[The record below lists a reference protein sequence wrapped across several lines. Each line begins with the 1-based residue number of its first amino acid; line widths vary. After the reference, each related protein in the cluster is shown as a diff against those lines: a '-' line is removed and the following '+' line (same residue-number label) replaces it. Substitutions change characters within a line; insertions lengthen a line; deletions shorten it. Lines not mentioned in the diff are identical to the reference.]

1 VNMVFLHKDNKEKE
15 FTEYIK
21 NVFGFTPKKSDFY
34 KIAFIHKSA
43 SCKNAAFGLLN
54 NERLE
59 YLGDAILSAVVA
71 DFLFKK
77 FPFFAEG
84 PLTEMR
90 SKIVCRE
97 RLNYLSKKIGLDKLM
112 MIDEHVFSKSVNG
125 DALEALIGAIYLD
138 KGYNS
143 TKKILLKIIQTHL
156 DLDAILFEESNYKSK
171 ILSWGQKYHKRI
183 EFNHTEIYNHS
194 KKKLYKVQLQIDKK
208 TFGEGMDYT
217 IKKAEQ
223 IAASKSWELIEKN
236 NQEEAIA
243 NQN

>member
-1 VNMVFLHKDNKEKE
+1 MVFLSKDNKEKE
-15 FTEYIK
+15 FIEYMK
-21 NVFGFTPKKSDFY
+21 NVFGFTPKKTDFY

-43 SCKNAAFGLLN
+43 SSKNPAFGLLN

-59 YLGDAILSAVVA
+59 YLGDAILSAIVA

-97 RLNYLSKKIGLDKLM
+97 RLNYLSKKIGLDKMM
-112 MIDEHVFSKSVNG
+112 MIDEHIFSKSANG
-125 DALEALIGAIYLD
+125 DAFEALIGAIFLD

-143 TKKILLKIIQTHL
+143 TRKILIKLILTHL
-156 DLDAILFEESNYKSK
+156 DLEAILYEESNYKSK
-171 ILSWGQKYHKRI
+171 ILSWGQKYHKKI
-183 EFNHTEIYNHS
+183 DFNHIEVFNHS
-194 KKKLYKVQLQIDKK
+194 PKKLYKVFLQIDNE
-208 TFGEGMDYT
+208 TFGEGIDYT

-223 IAASKSWELIEKN
+223 IAAAKSWDLIEKTIK
-236 NQEEAIA
+236 EKIDTI
-243 NQN
+243 QN

>member
-1 VNMVFLHKDNKEKE
+1 MVFLHKDNKEKE
-15 FTEYIK
+15 LTEYIK
-21 NVFGFTPKKSDFY
+21 NIFGFTPKKTDFY

-43 SCKNAAFGLLN
+43 SSKNAVFGVLN

-59 YLGDAILSAVVA
+59 YLGDAILSAIIA

-112 MIDEHVFSKSVNG
+112 MIDEHVFSKSANG
-125 DALEALIGAIYLD
+125 DALEALIGAIFLD

-156 DLDAILFEESNYKSK
+156 DLDTILSEENNYKSK
-171 ILSWGQKYHKRI
+171 ILSWGQKYHKRV
-183 EFNHTEIYNHS
+183 EFKHSEIYNQS
-194 KKKLYKVQLQIDKK
+194 PKKIYKVQLTIDNK
-208 TFGEGMDYT
+208 TLGEGIDYT

-223 IAASKSWELIEKN
+223 IAAANSWELIEKKIN
-236 NQEEAIA
+236 TEVIPI
-243 NQN
+243 QN